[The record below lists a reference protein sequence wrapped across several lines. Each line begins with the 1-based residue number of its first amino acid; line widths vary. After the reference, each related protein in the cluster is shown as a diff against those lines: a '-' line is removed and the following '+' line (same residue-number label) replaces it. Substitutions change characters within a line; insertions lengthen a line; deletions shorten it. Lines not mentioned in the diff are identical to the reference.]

1 MASLGASWAVFGA
14 SWRSRGPLAYLGEPL
29 VASWGSLGGL
39 LEASW
44 GPLGASWGPLGALLG
59 RSWEPSRRSW
69 GHLGGDL
76 SKKGGSPISA
86 APLECLESLLGP
98 FLRPKSFQ
106 NLGKIN
112 VLCFLAF
119 SLLEPSWAVL
129 GASWASWGSLGSLL
143 EASWAPLGASWG
155 ALGALLGRSWEPS
168 GRSWGH
174 LGGDRSKKRGSPI
187 SVAPL
192 ECLESPLGPPKRPKS
207 FQNLGKINVCCF
219 LAFSLLEPSWAIL
232 DSLGA
237 SWGSLGSLLEAS
249 WGPLGVSW
257 GHLGASWGALGAL
270 LEASWETW
278 RASWSHLG
286 CGRSNEGG
294 PTVVSPPRGPR
305 SL

>member
-1 MASLGASWAVFGA
+1 MASLGASCAVFGA

-29 VASWGSLGGL
+29 G
-39 LEASW
+39 
-44 GPLGASWGPLGALLG
+44 
-59 RSWEPSRRSW
+59 
-69 GHLGGDL
+69 
-76 SKKGGSPISA
+76 
-86 APLECLESLLGP
+86 
-98 FLRPKSFQ
+98 
-106 NLGKIN
+106 
-112 VLCFLAF
+112 
-119 SLLEPSWAVL
+119 
-129 GASWASWGSLGSLL
+129 ASWGSLGSLL

-155 ALGALLGRSWEPS
+155 PLGALLGRSWEPS

-174 LGGDRSKKRGSPI
+174 LGGDLSKKGGVLI
-187 SVAPL
+187 SLAPL
-192 ECLESPLGPPKRPKS
+192 ECLESPLGPFLRPKS
-207 FQNLGKINVCCF
+207 VQNLMKINVFCF

-294 PTVVSPPRGPR
+294 RTVVSPPRGPR

>member
-1 MASLGASWAVFGA
+1 M
-14 SWRSRGPLAYLGEPL
+14 
-29 VASWGSLGGL
+29 
-39 LEASW
+39 EASW
-44 GPLGASWGPLGALLG
+44 GPLGASWGP
-59 RSWEPSRRSW
+59 
-69 GHLGGDL
+69 
-76 SKKGGSPISA
+76 
-86 APLECLESLLGP
+86 
-98 FLRPKSFQ
+98 
-106 NLGKIN
+106 
-112 VLCFLAF
+112 
-119 SLLEPSWAVL
+119 
-129 GASWASWGSLGSLL
+129 
-143 EASWAPLGASWG
+143 
-155 ALGALLGRSWEPS
+155 LGALLGRSWEPS

-192 ECLESPLGPPKRPKS
+192 ECLESLLGPPKMPKS
-207 FQNLGKINVCCF
+207 FQNLCKINVFCF

-294 PTVVSPPRGPR
+294 PTVPSPPRGPR